1 MIIQSV
7 TVAVIVYVL
16 ESNIY
21 VTLCMSLL
29 RMAGY
34 LFRWQSMEECQSN
47 SAFNPIRNSILLHAH
62 FSYQVLCCNQTCD
75 VSGHAHCCV
84 TVIKQPIGTRGQK
97 WDSAESP
104 NQHNVIDNVMIAVS
118 FCQLT
123 PGGYQNI
130 VLLPLQQSSVSAF
143 VPHSVRCSLV
153 VVH

>member
-1 MIIQSV
+1 MTGDSWVMTIQSATV
-7 TVAVIVYVL
+7 TVIVYVL

-47 SAFNPIRNSILLHAH
+47 SAFNPIRNSILLHAY

-104 NQHNVIDNVMIAVS
+104 NQHTLIENVMIAAAITAIKS
-118 FCQLT
+118 FSICASL
-123 PGGYQNI
+123 
-130 VLLPLQQSSVSAF
+130 
-143 VPHSVRCSLV
+143 SVRCSLV